1 MPLPLTITETIVP
14 EDEAVILDR
23 LKDFNLETFGRSDKR
38 DLFIPLHDDAGAVIG
53 GLVGYT
59 GRGWLYTA
67 MLFVP
72 ETLRG
77 QGLASRMLGMAEDE
91 ARRRGCIGAYIDTMN
106 PQALRLYLANSYRV
120 IGSLQHLEG
129 GHAVTWLEK
138 RFPPGDTSGE

>member
-1 MPLPLTITETIVP
+1 MPLQLTITDTIAP

-23 LKDFNLETFGRSDKR
+23 LKDFNLETFGKSDKR

-138 RFPPGDTSGE
+138 RFAPADTSGK